1 MDLKS
6 IYNENILVDINNLN
20 IFLKEKRGGVDDYLL
35 IELKNKIGNKCN
47 KDGLVKKNS
56 IEIIFR
62 NCGEFIFNER
72 ILYKIKFSADILY
85 PTEGCLLENCKII
98 FISKVLYIAKPENI
112 DLIVLLPKKFIENS
126 LSLKNKI
133 NVVCLDKY
141 YELTDKYMFIIGIP
155 HFNNPTQEFILSDL
169 KDDNICK
176 NILEDFQKND
186 EYQWLNERLFRDK
199 LEEVEET
206 IDIDYNLNSSIRKP
220 QKTNLIL
227 IKLREDVDTLLKDSK
242 KCISYQVNTST
253 LNTYEDLFNII
264 ELIDNGISLY
274 TEPIYLNYKNE
285 LINNDLFDYEQY
297 NNILSQVYNLDFI
310 ENKNK
315 VGITNQSKE
324 CYIISSI
331 YILQNCKIF
340 RKKINNLVRNGE
352 GAQPYQE
359 LLFELDGLLN
369 EKIKNIDR
377 FKELL
382 NIRIEGDEYINFNL
396 SNLQNIYDF
405 INILF
410 YFIDKNRINNV
421 KTYKHYVYSDIIN
434 VKSFTEINNTHSI
447 SHYIE
452 ELTKNH
458 DDLLREFYS
467 VVVNEYS
474 CSECQFRYYHIKNKF
489 TLNMDINKNNT
500 IANCIHNSG
509 KVPTDINGLKC
520 QICEAVSISRLSYFY
535 KNPHEY
541 LLFDIN
547 RIIFETG
554 NSIKKNQQEL
564 FVNNRVHFKMINK
577 TNSINSLTFDNYI
590 LDLKSIICHI
600 GTVSNGH
607 YITLN
612 KNKNNMFELHIDE
625 KNYIIRSADFYD
637 LSLFKKNV
645 SNVVYQIN
653 NIDNPMS
660 DIHLLLYE
668 EHYNNVNEP
677 ETFENFIKNEV
688 GIKVSGKLLGGSSL
702 PQIEQTQN
710 PLEKLFYSRL
720 ITQKMDLINIIN
732 NYYETIH
739 IIISGNET
747 ESELILKINTFWLQN
762 MRLINNSIHMFY
774 NEIIINYIKN
784 LKKEITL
791 ENQII
796 FLESNPTVDFL
807 YDINK
812 IYIGSTGYNR
822 NETNH
827 WDVIYGVNDNQLDL
841 YSKHFNS
848 IEINDTYY
856 NKEDEINWT
865 TVKNNI
871 EQLNND
877 KFKLSIVFNNNFI
890 NKIINTSMSE
900 LEGIIESEFNNYWS
914 NRIDLVSD
922 STENIVFIFN
932 SNFEYNQENF
942 NKIKLLNN
950 KILDSYKDTIN
961 FVFEIYN
968 NDWYNEKVSNY
979 FISED
984 LAYVTLIVN
993 NDNSDFGYNF
1003 DPIQSLEFINGKE
1016 FNISYIKLYGSES
1029 KYNGNHSSDLYK
1041 IIKKIRDDDIKEN
1054 KKFISEI
1061 KPSKNHFIYFNNLET
1076 DFNNIRYTKKYSDS
1090 TDETLK
1096 LIEEDTISDKENE
1109 DEENKDEDENE
1120 GENEDEEKYKLQD
1133 SDLLD
1138 EETTSSN
1145 INMPSSV
1152 FDAKCLY
1159 NILEKINNN

>member
-6 IYNENILVDINNLN
+6 IYNENVLIDINNLN
-20 IFLKEKRGGVDDYLL
+20 IFLKEKRGMVDDYLL

-47 KDGLVKKNS
+47 RDGLVKKNS

-62 NCGEFIFNER
+62 NCGELISNGN

-98 FISKVLYIAKPENI
+98 FISKVLYIAKPDNI

-126 LSLKNKI
+126 LTLKNKI

-186 EYQWLNERLFRDK
+186 EYQWLNEKIFRDK
-199 LEEVEET
+199 EDETEET
-206 IDIDYNLNSSIRKP
+206 IEIDYNLNSSIKKQER
-220 QKTNLIL
+220 TNLIL
-227 IKLREDVDTLLKDSK
+227 VKLREDLDATLK
-242 KCISYQVNTST
+242 KCIDYDINTNM
-253 LNTYEDLFNII
+253 LNTYGDLFDII

-285 LINNDLFDYEQY
+285 LINNNLFDYDQY
-297 NNILSQVYNLDFI
+297 NNILNQVYNLEFT

-315 VGITNQSKE
+315 IGIYNQSKD
-324 CYIISSI
+324 CYIISTI
-331 YILQNCKIF
+331 NILQNCKIF
-340 RKKINNLVRNGE
+340 RKKINNLVRTGE

-359 LLFELDGLLN
+359 LLIELDDLLN
-369 EKIKNIDR
+369 GKITNIDQ
-377 FKELL
+377 FKKLL
-382 NIRIEGDEYINFNL
+382 NIRIDSDEYINFNL

-421 KTYKHYVYSDIIN
+421 KTYKHYVYTDIIN

-452 ELTKNH
+452 ELSKHH
-458 DDLLREFYS
+458 DDLLKDFYS
-467 VVVNEYS
+467 IVVNEYS

-489 TLNMDINKNNT
+489 TINIDIKNNNT
-500 IANCIHNSG
+500 IAKCIHNSS
-509 KVPTDINGLKC
+509 KIPTNINGLKC
-520 QICEAVSISRLSYFY
+520 QVCEASSISRLSYFY
-535 KNPHEY
+535 KNPLEY

-564 FVNNRVHFKMINK
+564 FINNRIHFKMINK
-577 TNSINSLTFDNYI
+577 TNSINSLTFDNYV

-600 GTVSNGH
+600 GTITNGH
-607 YITLN
+607 YITIN
-612 KNKNNMFELHIDE
+612 KNKNDMFELQMDE
-625 KNYIIRSADFYD
+625 KNYIIRNTDFYD

-677 ETFENFIKNEV
+677 EPFENFIKNEV
-688 GIKVSGKLLGGSSL
+688 GIKVSSKLLGGSSS
-702 PQIEQTQN
+702 PAIEQAQN

-720 ITQKMDLINIIN
+720 ITQKIDLINIIN

-791 ENQII
+791 ENQIT

-856 NKEDEINWT
+856 NKEEEINWT

-871 EQLNND
+871 EQLSND
-877 KFKLSIVFNNNFI
+877 KFKISIVFNNNFI
-890 NKIINTSMSE
+890 NKIINTDISE
-900 LEGIIESEFNNYWS
+900 LESIIEAEFNNYWD
-914 NRIDLVSD
+914 NRLDLVSD

-932 SNFEYNQENF
+932 SNFEYNKDNF
-942 NKIKLLNN
+942 NKIKILNN

-968 NDWYNEKVSNY
+968 NDWYNEDVSNY
-979 FISED
+979 FISEN
-984 LAYVTLIVN
+984 LTYATLIVN

-1003 DPIQSLEFINGKE
+1003 NPIQNFDFINNKQ
-1016 FNISYIKLYGSES
+1016 FTISYIKLYGSES
-1029 KYNGNHSSDLYK
+1029 KYNGSHSSDLYK
-1041 IIKKIRDDDIKEN
+1041 IIKTIRKDDIKEN
-1054 KKFISEI
+1054 KTFISEI
-1061 KPSKNHFIYFNNLET
+1061 KPSKNHFIYFNNLES

-1096 LIEEDTISDKENE
+1096 LIEVDTNNGEE
-1109 DEENKDEDENE
+1109 ETDEEEN
-1120 GENEDEEKYKLQD
+1120 GEEQYKLQD
-1133 SDLLD
+1133 SILLD